1 MEYNYP
7 PYRTELPSYQTEPPG
22 QPVPGFR
29 QPNPYVNVVLFLLTV
44 CTTLLAGSFLE
55 GGNPFVRIDDI
66 VRGLPFAITLL
77 AIIGCHEFGHYF
89 MCKKHGVA
97 ATLPYFIPAL
107 PPFFII
113 GTLGAVIKIRAPIT
127 NNRALFDIGAGGPIA
142 GLIVAIP
149 AIFIG
154 LDMSEIRE
162 IDPVGAWSLGD
173 PIIMKIISRIVFGEI
188 PEGFDIYISSIAFAG
203 WVGLIVTAFNLLPI
217 GQLDGGHI
225 AYALIG
231 KRQAWLGYI
240 VFLSLFPLA
249 LFWAGWAFFIFITFL
264 IRIRHPVGI
273 TNLEPLDTRRKI
285 LGVLCLVI
293 FAVCFMPVPFEGMG
307 IIQLVSAF
315 F

>member
-7 PYRTELPSYQTEPPG
+7 PYRAELPSYETEPPG
-22 QPVPGFR
+22 QPGIKLRP
-29 QPNPYVNVVLFLLTV
+29 PNPAVNLFLFLATV
-44 CTTLLAGSFLE
+44 GTTLLAGSFLE
-55 GGNPFVRIDDI
+55 GGNPFVRIEDLAM
-66 VRGLPFAITLL
+66 GLPFSFTLL

-97 ATLPYFIPAL
+97 ATLPYFIPA
-107 PPFFII
+107 PPPFII
-113 GTLGAVIKIRAPIT
+113 GTFGALIKIRTPIK
-127 NNRALFDIGAGGPIA
+127 NNRALFDIGAGGPIV
-142 GLIVAIP
+142 GFIVAIP

-162 IDPVGAWSLGD
+162 IDIEGSLSLGD
-173 PIIMKIISRIVFGEI
+173 PIIMKIISWIVFGDI
-188 PEGFDIYISSIAFAG
+188 PEGFDVYINPIAFAG

-240 VFLSLFPLA
+240 VFFSLFPLT
-249 LFWAGWAFFIFITFL
+249 LFWTGWVLFIFIILFL
-264 IRIRHPVGI
+264 IRVRHPTGI
-273 TNLEPLDTRRKI
+273 TNLEPLDVRRKI
-285 LGVLCLVI
+285 LGIVCLAMFV
-293 FAVCFMPVPFEGMG
+293 VCFIPIPIKGMG
-307 IIQLVSAF
+307 IMQLVLSF

>member
-7 PYRTELPSYQTEPPG
+7 PYRSELPSYQTEPPG
-22 QPVPGFR
+22 QQRAELPP
-29 QPNPYVNVVLFLLTV
+29 PNPATNVMLFLLTV
-44 CTTLLAGSFLE
+44 VTTLLAGSFLE
-55 GGNPFVRIDDI
+55 GGNPFDRIEDLAM
-66 VRGLPFAITLL
+66 GLPFSFTLL

-97 ATLPYFIPAL
+97 ATLPYFIPA
-107 PPFFII
+107 PPPIFPI

-127 NNRALFDIGAGGPIA
+127 NNRTLFDIGVGGPIA

-149 AIFIG
+149 ALFIG

-162 IDPVGAWSLGD
+162 IDTEGSLIFGN

-188 PEGFDIYISSIAFAG
+188 PEGFDIYINSIAIAG

-225 AYALIG
+225 AYALLG

-240 VFLSLFPLA
+240 VFFALFPLS
-249 LFWAGWAFFIFITFL
+249 LLWAGWVFLIFISLL
-264 IRIRHPVGI
+264 IRIRHPIGI
-273 TNLEPLDTRRKI
+273 TNLEPLDIRRKI
-285 LGVLCLVI
+285 LGVVCLVM
-293 FAVCFMPVPFEGMG
+293 FVVCFMPIPIKGFG
-307 IIQLVSAF
+307 IIQLVSDLF
-315 F
+315 